1 MNTIVFTVISPMCL
15 IIFLILV
22 LVQIRKSRINENVL
36 YEKGLEEFDLA
47 NYDKA
52 KKLFL
57 SALAKKSDFF
67 EALLRLGL
75 LYFKMHD
82 YIEAKNCFEK
92 IIEVTPDNFIAT
104 YNLALTMQ
112 MLNLNDEAKIFY
124 RKAICLNDKDMD
136 SYYNLGIMNYEEKNY
151 LEAIGLFEKAQLLT
165 PNKTAALFYSIKCR
179 DELCKYDKA
188 EEGQEIINAY
198 LKIASKSDVPS
209 DFYTAIA
216 KSYAKMGNLKESTE
230 FCKKS
235 LQMNPEDPEIYKLF
249 GLICIINNDILA
261 AKTNLLIA
269 TQLDPHNEEIFNIMK
284 YT

>member
-1 MNTIVFTVISPMCL
+1 MNTIIYTIIVPISL

-22 LVQIRKSRINENVL
+22 FIQIRKSRINENVL
-36 YEKGLEEFDLA
+36 YQKGIEEFGLA
-47 NYDKA
+47 NYEKA

-82 YIEAKNCFEK
+82 YMEAKNCFEK
-92 IIEVTPDNFIAT
+92 IIEINPDNFIAT

-112 MLNLNDEAKIFY
+112 MLDLNGEAKILY

-136 SYYNLGIMNYEEKNY
+136 SYYNLGIMNFEEKNY
-151 LEAIGLFEKAQLLT
+151 LEAIGLFEKAQLLS

-179 DELCKYDKA
+179 DELCKYESA
-188 EEGQEIINAY
+188 QEGQEIINAY
-198 LKIASKSDVPS
+198 LKIASKSDIPT
-209 DFYTAIA
+209 DFYTAVA
-216 KSYAKMGNLKESTE
+216 KSYAKIGNLKESTE
-230 FCKKS
+230 YCKKS
-235 LQMNPEDPEIYKLF
+235 LQMNPEDPETYKLF

-269 TQLDPHNEEIFNIMK
+269 TQLDPHNEEIVNIMK